1 MRHYRVEDDVQLDW
15 VNRGLVV
22 ATINGRKIHIG
33 GEALLAGDPDY
44 VVYAGV
50 ITSWADG
57 SPLTEEEK
65 ADILDE
71 VVEEARRRGWKFEV
85 EW

>member
-1 MRHYRVEDDVQLDW
+1 VQLDW

-44 VVYAGV
+44 VVYTGF
-50 ITSWADG
+50 ITSWTDG
-57 SPLTEEEK
+57 SPLTEEVK

-71 VVEEARRRGWKFEV
+71 VVEEAWRRGWKFEV

>member
-1 MRHYRVEDDVQLDW
+1 MQLDW

-44 VVYAGV
+44 VVYAGF

-57 SPLTEEEK
+57 SPLTEEMK